1 MSDNWISI
9 EDNLPKIG
17 HIIEIKTEKPLS
29 IMNATFTIINWCSE
43 NSNYHVNHKHT
54 DVFVFKGLI
63 GDYINNV
70 THWRP
75 IQEKRPDFGKLNI
88 GDKLIIEIMPN
99 DSKGSKVIEYFGYFQ
114 GISEAN
120 MFEISI
126 NTYSFIGDCISVS
139 RVKKITRINID
150 KQTFEEI

>member
-75 IQEKRPDFGKLNI
+75 IQEKRPDFGKLKN
-88 GDKLIIEIMPN
+88 GDLVIIENVDGFKQAGFFVKIFYSDQFQMSYKSDQSN
-99 DSKGSKVIEYFGYFQ
+99 YFYVK
-114 GISEAN
+114 
-120 MFEISI
+120 FEK
-126 NTYSFIGDCISVS
+126 C
-139 RVKKITRINID
+139 KKITRINIE

>member
-1 MSDNWISI
+1 MSDEWIKITDSMPPIDKEISLKI
-9 EDNLPKIG
+9 ESFA
-17 HIIEIKTEKPLS
+17 H
-29 IMNATFTIINWCSE
+29 
-43 NSNYHVNHKHT
+43 
-54 DVFVFKGLI
+54 DVV
-63 GDYINNV
+63 Y
-70 THWRP
+70 WRYLT
-75 IQEKRPDFGKLNI
+75 EKRPDFGKLNI

-139 RVKKITRINID
+139 RVKKITRINIE
-150 KQTFEEI
+150 KQTFEEINHASIS

>member
-1 MSDNWISI
+1 MSDEWIYTILCKECDEPLGFEFLTSDSI
-9 EDNLPKIG
+9 FRIHPCDNCFDYFKVKD
-17 HIIEIKTEKPLS
+17 EIP
-29 IMNATFTIINWCSE
+29 
-43 NSNYHVNHKHT
+43 
-54 DVFVFKGLI
+54 
-63 GDYINNV
+63 
-70 THWRP
+70 
-75 IQEKRPDFGKLNI
+75 EKRPDFGKLNI

-139 RVKKITRINID
+139 RVKKITRINIE